1 MSNLTTAS
9 ASSSPE
15 YYRLGLPAAVPAYEN
30 PALGATAAGDVTS
43 GIHDDLELELLI
55 DSCIGGILGFEDGKF
70 Y

>member
-15 YYRLGLPAAVPAYEN
+15 FYGLPAVVPTYEN
-30 PALGATAAGDVTS
+30 PTLGATAAGDVTS

-55 DSCIGGILGFEDGKF
+55 DSCFGGISGFDDGRF